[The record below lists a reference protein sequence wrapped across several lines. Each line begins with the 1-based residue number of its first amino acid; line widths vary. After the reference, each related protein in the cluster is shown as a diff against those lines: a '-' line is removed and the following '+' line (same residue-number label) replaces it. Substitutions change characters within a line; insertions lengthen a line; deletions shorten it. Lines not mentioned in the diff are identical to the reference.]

1 MARNN
6 DHTNLWNVIIVMEV
20 TGALRGE
27 RVCITGHV
35 GLPRKQI
42 QDIIRQAGGAV
53 HDDVHSDTTILVSNN
68 DWTATTVQE
77 VGGKKKS
84 SKMIKAEE
92 NNRWGRVRTRIMSE
106 EQFCQLIIEKGQQSS
121 MPQETG
127 G

>member
-20 TGALRGE
+20 TGALKGE

-42 QDIIRQAGGAV
+42 QDIVRQAGGEV
-53 HDDVHSDTTILVSNN
+53 HEDVHSDTTILVSNG

-84 SKMIKAEE
+84 SKMVKAEA
-92 NNRWGRVRTRIMSE
+92 NNRYSTRPRTRIVSE
-106 EQFCQLIIEKGQQSS
+106 EIFCNLIIEKGQQSS
-121 MPQETG
+121 MSPDP
-127 G
+127 